1 MNENIPYIIPFGILI
16 VNGIKQIVK
25 NVGTISSILCISN
38 DLNSFVI
45 CAPIIN
51 NIGADILEGINLI
64 KGDIIRHNI
73 NSIPVTIDVIPV
85 LPPDN
90 IPDMDSI

>member
-1 MNENIPYIIPFGILI
+1 MGMPIKLILQWKIYLIIMNENIPYMIPFGILI

-51 NIGADILEGINLI
+51 KIGADILEGIN
-64 KGDIIRHNI
+64 
-73 NSIPVTIDVIPV
+73 
-85 LPPDN
+85 
-90 IPDMDSI
+90 